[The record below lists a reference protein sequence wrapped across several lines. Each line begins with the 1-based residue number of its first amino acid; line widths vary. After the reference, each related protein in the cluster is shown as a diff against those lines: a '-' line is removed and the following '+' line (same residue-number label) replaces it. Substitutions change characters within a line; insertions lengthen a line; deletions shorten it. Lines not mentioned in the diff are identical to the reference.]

1 MDVFCEP
8 KVSSCRFT
16 PASEVVQA
24 GGHSEDAFDGIQK
37 SGCTGMTV
45 RYRNRGKKSG
55 GKSAYRHVPH
65 SEKPPHLVAR
75 RNARERRRVE
85 AVNEAFQRLRK
96 RVTGEVKQKR
106 LSKVRTLRVAIDY
119 INKLQTMIMD
129 HDQTMHEKHC
139 IQVNPKRD
147 RVASRRS
154 PETSK
159 GADYD
164 SFPVRSR
171 DSSESG
177 TIMFDMSTEDNNSTG
192 WQVLCIKWLISI
204 CVWTYF
210 VQCVEGIS
218 WHLYIYMCSSFLC
231 IAGIRDIVDVYACF
245 HVFITTICHNMYLSL
260 TVVSFH

>member
-154 PETSK
+154 PETSR

-210 VQCVEGIS
+210 V
-218 WHLYIYMCSSFLC
+218 
-231 IAGIRDIVDVYACF
+231 
-245 HVFITTICHNMYLSL
+245 
-260 TVVSFH
+260 